1 MLNAFSLP
9 MIVALG
15 ALVLGVAG
23 LWHRRLSSSSVW
35 LFIIALF
42 LIPESMVSWV
52 GKLGV
57 LLLMLLTFAYYR
69 ISRAT
74 EVDKETFWHRPWVYL
89 ILRPISFF
97 LILLLSLAL
106 AIHQWP
112 GFQPIPIFT
121 DLTLSEDSL
130 PYSLAFHFDKLFVGL
145 ALATFGFSL
154 WQQPNDVKFVFRQT
168 LIITLLGTCVVLLLS
183 QVLGFTRIDFK
194 LPDWFLLWFIKMVF
208 ITCLAEEAFF
218 RGFIQREL
226 QVIFSRFV
234 SSWQVAGYL
243 GLLVA
248 SLLFGLA
255 HFPGGIAY
263 VFLATV
269 AGLVYGFVFLK
280 TQRLEAAVFA
290 HCFLNTM
297 HFVLLSYPALAP

>member
-35 LFIIALF
+35 LFIVALF
-42 LIPESMVSWV
+42 LIPESMVSWL

-69 ISRAT
+69 ISRAA

-112 GFQPIPIFT
+112 GFQSMPIFT

-145 ALATFGFSL
+145 ALTTFGFSL
-154 WQQPNDVKFVFRQT
+154 WQQPNDLKFVFRQT
-168 LIITLLGTCVVLLLS
+168 LIITLVGTCAVLLLS
-183 QVLGFTRIDFK
+183 QFLGFTRIDLKF
-194 LPDWFLLWFIKMVF
+194 PDWFLLWFIKMVF

-234 SSWQVAGYL
+234 SSWQLAGYL

-255 HFPGGIAY
+255 HFPGGMAY

-297 HFVLLSYPALAP
+297 HFILLSYPALAP